1 MNLIKDNDI
10 FMVFYHV
17 SPIIFLKAKR
27 RIWLR
32 TQAWKNSRAECI
44 LRLLTWDLPHGLCTH
59 STICNTR
66 TKVGVMLATPT
77 LAPCIAI
84 VFAGAVSMLE
94 HAQFGICGF
103 RSGIIRPRDVEYL
116 DCGYPSSPRM
126 RSCVHVSAYITQ
138 TRNGKNRQPLIT
150 TQPCLRHALPP
161 VIHYDWK
168 MFCVITSN
176 CCRYGVHI

>member
-1 MNLIKDNDI
+1 MHLEIIN
-10 FMVFYHV
+10 VG
-17 SPIIFLKAKR
+17 SPS
-27 RIWLR
+27 R
-32 TQAWKNSRAECI
+32 TLHTLNNMQK
-44 LRLLTWDLPHGLCTH
+44 
-59 STICNTR
+59 NTR
-66 TKVGVMLATPT
+66 TNVGLMLVQRHRRWTNITPT
-77 LAPCIAI
+77 LAPCI

-161 VIHYDWK
+161 VIYYD
-168 MFCVITSN
+168 
-176 CCRYGVHI
+176 